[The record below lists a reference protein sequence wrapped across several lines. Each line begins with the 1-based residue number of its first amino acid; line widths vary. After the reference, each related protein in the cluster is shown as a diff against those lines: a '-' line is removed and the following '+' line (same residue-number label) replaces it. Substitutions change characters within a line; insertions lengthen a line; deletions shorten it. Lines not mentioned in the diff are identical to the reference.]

1 MKAQDGLRVE
11 FLVAHWL
18 FVFVLGAPAA
28 KADDAAALEDGFP
41 YEAYVCVEGAEV
53 VAGPGYRYYV
63 TSRLPKGSRVEVYRE
78 EPSGWLAI
86 RPPEGSFS
94 WVPAEFV
101 ERHQDRPEVGRVK
114 ADVGA
119 WVGTSIERVPQ
130 HRQQVTLQRGELVHI
145 LGEKA
150 VSGPQGQPQRWL
162 KIAPPAGEF
171 RWIHLRDVRRGQPP
185 PDSPSP
191 QQPLA
196 DAEQSGEWLDGKGES
211 HPRVSATEGSSLE
224 EKERLAGGRASRSEA
239 RFAGAAIPLHD
250 LRETDPSPTNSVALM
265 QYAAAEQSV
274 SPDGFVPRRR
284 RPGSDEGLGSAATS
298 LPARPVRRSGSAP
311 IAGSLQNGVSASAR
325 VKDGERLAMAFATAP
340 REEGAVR
347 SVPGRE
353 GSEEISAEEIARQLA
368 QLEVDLALMLARDR
382 SQWNLAALRDQALVL
397 VERGADPAWR
407 GRARMLVDRIEQL
420 AEAFQSEMPS
430 RPLTPV
436 SAVASGEVAAQTR
449 RTVEEVRY
457 DAQGWLK
464 EVVSRQSNKP
474 PAPYAVVDAQGR
486 PVCFVSP
493 TPGLNLHRYVNRQ
506 VGLLGRRGWLAEL
519 QKPHLLVER
528 VIELDR

>member
-1 MKAQDGLRVE
+1 
-11 FLVAHWL
+11 
-18 FVFVLGAPAA
+18 
-28 KADDAAALEDGFP
+28 
-41 YEAYVCVEGAEV
+41 
-53 VAGPGYRYYV
+53 
-63 TSRLPKGSRVEVYRE
+63 
-78 EPSGWLAI
+78 
-86 RPPEGSFS
+86 
-94 WVPAEFV
+94 
-101 ERHQDRPEVGRVK
+101 
-114 ADVGA
+114 
-119 WVGTSIERVPQ
+119 
-130 HRQQVTLQRGELVHI
+130 
-145 LGEKA
+145 
-150 VSGPQGQPQRWL
+150 
-162 KIAPPAGEF
+162 
-171 RWIHLRDVRRGQPP
+171 
-185 PDSPSP
+185 
-191 QQPLA
+191 
-196 DAEQSGEWLDGKGES
+196 
-211 HPRVSATEGSSLE
+211 
-224 EKERLAGGRASRSEA
+224 
-239 RFAGAAIPLHD
+239 
-250 LRETDPSPTNSVALM
+250 
-265 QYAAAEQSV
+265 
-274 SPDGFVPRRR
+274 
-284 RPGSDEGLGSAATS
+284 
-298 LPARPVRRSGSAP
+298 
-311 IAGSLQNGVSASAR
+311 
-325 VKDGERLAMAFATAP
+325 MAFATAP